1 MGDRLETWCPEST
14 RCEAEMAQEDGEAY
28 EVRSQKATLSEAQEA
43 IESKDLERSFL

>member
-14 RCEAEMAQEDGEAY
+14 RCEAEMAQEDGEVY